1 MKNLRSKIK
10 ANYVL
15 PFVFHVNNPSLYAVD
30 QETSLKIANIVG
42 VIVWSILEEL
52 KNEKTKL

>member
-15 PFVFHVNNPSLYAVD
+15 PFVFYVNNPSHYAVD
-30 QETSLKIANIVG
+30 QKTNLKIANIVSS
-42 VIVWSILEEL
+42 IRWSIF
-52 KNEKTKL
+52 EKLHEKFTQ